1 MHLVKK
7 QLELATFAD
16 SCQFEKLHLGAT
28 DQSYWKTS
36 ALHLIIVKIWLYG
49 YMDVELV

>member
-16 SCQFEKLHLGAT
+16 SCQSEKLHLGAT